1 MRSSWRHLLA
11 LVLVGS
17 AGLAACLPGPARA
30 VGEGGDEPEP
40 RRLPAR
46 WRDDP
51 AEHRRLKDEWT
62 AFHKLPKARRD
73 RLRQIDEDLNDEPP
87 ASRARLWAVLFR
99 YTAWLDRLDERDR
112 RQIES
117 APDEASRLE
126 IIKGLRQA
134 EWVAH
139 LPRAQREKI
148 DAAAPADRTALIDKL
163 RRLEHERRTQWQLAF
178 RAQAEAMRPRVLPK
192 FWPLVRLYEQKALVP
207 ALTQAERAQ
216 LFKAAGSSWPEH
228 ARVLTALAEK
238 HSILVPPS
246 EHVGVVSFKNL
257 PAGLAQSLLGKP
269 GKPRDAEARRLRD
282 MQGRWPNFA
291 LQLQRQAKNRKVA
304 LPDKPLGPCKPEE
317 FVPAVRKF
325 IDEQLRNDPAAAKK
339 LDEAQGKWPDYPLA
353 VMELAKEKKRD
364 VPGTVLPGSK
374 EFWDKAKA
382 PAAE

>member
-1 MRSSWRHLLA
+1 MRCSLRHLLA

-17 AGLAACLPGPARA
+17 AGLVACLPGPARA
-30 VGEGGDEPEP
+30 VGEGDEPQP

-51 AEHRRLKDEWT
+51 AEYRRLKDEWK
-62 AFHKLPKARRD
+62 AFHKLPKGRRD
-73 RLRQIDEDLNDEPP
+73 RLRQIDEELNDEPP

-99 YTAWLDRLDERDR
+99 YSAWLDRLDEKDR
-112 RQIES
+112 WQIES
-117 APDEASRLE
+117 APDAASRLE

-148 DAAAPADRTALIDKL
+148 EAAAPADRTALIDKL
-163 RRLEHERRTQWQLAF
+163 RRQERERQARWQLAF
-178 RAQAEAMRPRVLPK
+178 RAQGEALRPRVLPA
-192 FWPLVRLYEQKALVP
+192 FWPRVLLYERKALVP
-207 ALTQAERAQ
+207 TLTHTERAQ
-216 LFKAAGSSWPEH
+216 LFKAAASSWPEH
-228 ARVLTALAEK
+228 ARVLTALSEK

-246 EHVGVVSFKNL
+246 ERVGVVSFKEL

-269 GKPRDAEARRLRD
+269 GKVRDAEARRLRD

-291 LQLQRQAKNRKVA
+291 LQLQRQARNRKVT
-304 LPDKPLGPCKPEE
+304 LPDKPLGPCNPEE

-353 VMELAKEKKRD
+353 VMELAKEKKLD
-364 VPGTVLPGSK
+364 VPGTSLPGPK
-374 EFWDKAKA
+374 DFWDKAKA